1 MKIRIFNMNFQSLEE
16 SEKVKKINVLFLFF
30 QKQLSKMVIDSLRE
44 KGKELL
50 TSREQTIKVLVKF
63 PPKPQIIPQQLTR
76 FYVIPI
82 LLHLGI
88 AVP

>member
-1 MKIRIFNMNFQSLEE
+1 
-16 SEKVKKINVLFLFF
+16 
-30 QKQLSKMVIDSLRE
+30 MVIDSLRE

-50 TSREQTIKVLVKF
+50 TSREQTIKGLVKF

-76 FYVIPI
+76 LYVIPI
-82 LLHLGI
+82 LLHRGI

>member
-1 MKIRIFNMNFQSLEE
+1 
-16 SEKVKKINVLFLFF
+16 
-30 QKQLSKMVIDSLRE
+30 MVIDSLRE

-63 PPKPQIIPQQLTR
+63 PPKPQIIPQKLTR
-76 FYVIPI
+76 FNVIPI